1 MIVVERDHK
10 QTDDH
15 YGIDSIILVI
25 IAGVQCGW
33 DLRRRNKI
41 RLTASLEQGTKQTIQ
56 FCRSQQFWIGI
67 IQPGVF
73 FNCSSWFSEPK
84 WNKWL
89 SQQGT
94 FDFGTAKK
102 NTLYFWNSPTAV
114 EDFMFVTIF
123 AQQWSRIIYQRV
135 NIYNFSSKYICQL
148 HFQAVVAMVLSI
160 TKETENAGLEIVL
173 EGCSYFLD
181 HTFIITI

>member
-1 MIVVERDHK
+1 MLPGTTCGGWEIEWWTQKIIMIVVERDHK

-102 NTLYFWNSPTAV
+102 NTLYFWNSYV
-114 EDFMFVTIF
+114 R
-123 AQQWSRIIYQRV
+123 QRSRISCLLQ
-135 NIYNFSSKYICQL
+135 FLHSSEIGL
-148 HFQAVVAMVLSI
+148 PL
-160 TKETENAGLEIVL
+160 KE
-173 EGCSYFLD
+173 
-181 HTFIITI
+181 

>member
-1 MIVVERDHK
+1 MAETCEEEIKSGSPPPLNRAPSRQSSSAGRNNFGLGLYSLVFFLIVPRDF
-10 QTDDH
+10 QNQNETN
-15 YGIDSIILVI
+15 DSANKELLILV
-25 IAGVQCGW
+25 Q
-33 DLRRRNKI
+33 L
-41 RLTASLEQGTKQTIQ
+41 
-56 FCRSQQFWIGI
+56 
-67 IQPGVF
+67 
-73 FNCSSWFSEPK
+73 
-84 WNKWL
+84 
-89 SQQGT
+89 
-94 FDFGTAKK
+94 KK

-173 EGCSYFLD
+173 EGCSYYLD
-181 HTFIITI
+181 HTFIPIISW

>member
-1 MIVVERDHK
+1 MLPGTTCGGWEIEWWTQKIIMIVVERDHK

-84 WNKWL
+84 WKNDSANKELLILVLKIW
-89 SQQGT
+89 
-94 FDFGTAKK
+94 GTAKN
-102 NTLYFWNSPTAV
+102 NTLYFWNSYV
-114 EDFMFVTIF
+114 R
-123 AQQWSRIIYQRV
+123 QRSRISCLLQ
-135 NIYNFSSKYICQL
+135 FL
-148 HFQAVVAMVLSI
+148 HNSEVGLSI
-160 TKETENAGLEIVL
+160 KE
-173 EGCSYFLD
+173 
-181 HTFIITI
+181 

>member
-1 MIVVERDHK
+1 MLPGTTCGGWEIEWWTQKIIMIVVERDHK

-73 FNCSSWFSEPK
+73 LNVPRDFQNQNEK
-84 WNKWL
+84 KTRNKELFILVLKIW
-89 SQQGT
+89 
-94 FDFGTAKK
+94 GTAKK
-102 NTLYFWNSPTAV
+102 TLFWNSYV
-114 EDFMFVTIF
+114 RRR
-123 AQQWSRIIYQRV
+123 SRISFLLQ
-135 NIYNFSSKYICQL
+135 FLHSSEL
-148 HFQAVVAMVLSI
+148 GWPL
-160 TKETENAGLEIVL
+160 KE
-173 EGCSYFLD
+173 
-181 HTFIITI
+181 